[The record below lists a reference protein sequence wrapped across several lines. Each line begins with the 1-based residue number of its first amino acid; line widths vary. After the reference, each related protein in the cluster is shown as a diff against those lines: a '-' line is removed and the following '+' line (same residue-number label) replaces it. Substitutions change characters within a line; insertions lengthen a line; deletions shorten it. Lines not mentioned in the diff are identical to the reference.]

1 MKKAHAFIGLIL
13 LMLGTMAPGALA
25 QRQRNYIYLFDC
37 TQSMQTL
44 GIWEPAK
51 SALQRTVDVQL
62 PQPDAQF
69 AVIPFQHV
77 AYPAFAFDASTYAKQ
92 REPLLKAV
100 DGYIA
105 TKTNTNIV
113 DALQAGFDR
122 CRPEMDNRVYLLTD
136 GDDNVKKTPA
146 VVALIRKW
154 CASHTNTRLFY
165 VTLDAA
171 ADKPEIRDACDA
183 CDDAFMVNCHCG
195 VIPQIADITPS
206 EIYANT
212 LELDATHRIAFSEPG
227 RYALQ
232 ARCAD
237 PYFTA
242 EIEGGCADAQQMRV
256 RLGMRHEMGVDS
268 LNALL
273 DGATDADGN
282 YAFTFDIVPP
292 DAKGLTIANPT
303 VEVVMSN
310 FRQRKLDLA
319 LDIMDE
325 TVVKPG
331 SYSYPA
337 FLFSAARPA
346 DAIEIDLAPAFNDA
360 AAEAGSAAAFKLEPA
375 NGQSADYTLLY
386 NGEPVGA
393 DERITVGPGK
403 PAVLSI
409 VFEPEAATGKRY
421 FKLRCADTHLLERLN
436 GTPASL
442 STEWALRTHY
452 ERRWNPL
459 ATGCFWA
466 GVVLL
471 GLLVLWFAVLR
482 RMFFPKF
489 AISALEFA
497 GPGTYYVRKRV
508 KAYRMVC
515 LSSQRHTQSL
525 LSRIFTGKIL
535 FVRDEVWQPELTIV
549 PGRKKTA
556 RAVARKGWDFTP
568 SRTLKRHET
577 YELTNST
584 TNEKSTLTVE

>member
-206 EIYANT
+206 EIYANHPPHS
-212 LELDATHRIAFSEPG
+212 LQRAGPLRAAGPLRRPLLHGGDRG
-227 RYALQ
+227 RL
-232 ARCAD
+232 RRR
-237 PYFTA
+237 T
-242 EIEGGCADAQQMRV
+242 ADAR
-256 RLGMRHEMGVDS
+256 
-268 LNALL
+268 
-273 DGATDADGN
+273 
-282 YAFTFDIVPP
+282 
-292 DAKGLTIANPT
+292 
-303 VEVVMSN
+303 
-310 FRQRKLDLA
+310 
-319 LDIMDE
+319 
-325 TVVKPG
+325 
-331 SYSYPA
+331 
-337 FLFSAARPA
+337 AAGH
-346 DAIEIDLAPAFNDA
+346 AP
-360 AAEAGSAAAFKLEPA
+360 
-375 NGQSADYTLLY
+375 
-386 NGEPVGA
+386 
-393 DERITVGPGK
+393 
-403 PAVLSI
+403 
-409 VFEPEAATGKRY
+409 
-421 FKLRCADTHLLERLN
+421 
-436 GTPASL
+436 
-442 STEWALRTHY
+442 
-452 ERRWNPL
+452 
-459 ATGCFWA
+459 
-466 GVVLL
+466 
-471 GLLVLWFAVLR
+471 
-482 RMFFPKF
+482 
-489 AISALEFA
+489 
-497 GPGTYYVRKRV
+497 
-508 KAYRMVC
+508 
-515 LSSQRHTQSL
+515 
-525 LSRIFTGKIL
+525 
-535 FVRDEVWQPELTIV
+535 
-549 PGRKKTA
+549 
-556 RAVARKGWDFTP
+556 
-568 SRTLKRHET
+568 
-577 YELTNST
+577 
-584 TNEKSTLTVE
+584 

>member
-1 MKKAHAFIGLIL
+1 MKKAHAFILLIL
-13 LMLGTMAPGALA
+13 LMMAVAAPVAQG

-92 REPLLKAV
+92 REPMLKAV

-105 TKTNTNIV
+105 ARTNTNIV

-146 VVALIRKW
+146 VVDLIRKW
-154 CASHTNTRLFY
+154 CASHANTRLFY

-171 ADKPEIRDACDA
+171 ADNPEIRAAINA
-183 CDDAFMVNCHCG
+183 CDDAFMVNCHG
-195 VIPQIADITPS
+195 GIIPQIADIIPS

-212 LELDATHRIAFSEPG
+212 LELDAIHRIAFSEPG
-227 RYALQ
+227 RYALR
-232 ARCAD
+232 ARCDD
-237 PYFTA
+237 PYFDA
-242 EIEGGCADAQQMRV
+242 EIEGGCADGQQMRV
-256 RLGMRHEMGVDS
+256 RLRMRREMSVDS
-268 LNALL
+268 LNAVL
-273 DGATDADGN
+273 DAATDADGN
-282 YAFTFDIVPP
+282 YTFTFDVVPT

-310 FRQRKLDLA
+310 WRPRSLA
-319 LDIMDE
+319 IAPDITDE

-331 SYSYPA
+331 SFSYPA
-337 FLFSAARPA
+337 FLFCAAHPA
-346 DAIEIDLAPAFNDA
+346 DAIEIDLAPAFNEA
-360 AAEAGSAAAFKLEPA
+360 AIEAGSAAAFKLEPS

-386 NGEPVGA
+386 NGTPVGA
-393 DERITVGPGK
+393 DERITVEPGK

-442 STEWALRTHY
+442 SAEWALRTHY

-459 ATGCFWA
+459 ATWCFWT
-466 GVVLL
+466 GVAIL
-471 GLLVLWFAVLR
+471 GLLLLWFAVLR
-482 RMFFPKF
+482 RMLFPTF

-497 GPGTYYVRKRV
+497 GPGSYYVRKRV
-508 KAYRMVC
+508 KSYRKVC
-515 LSSQRHTQSL
+515 LSSQRQTQSV

-535 FVRDEVWQPELTIV
+535 FVRADVWQPELTIV
-549 PGRKKTA
+549 PGSKKTA
-556 RAVARKGWDFTP
+556 RAVAQKGWDIIP

-577 YELTNST
+577 YEVANST
-584 TNEKSTLTVE
+584 TGEKSTLTVE